1 MTQADSNRIIELSR
15 LISQEHDAAKFQ
27 ELVTEL
33 NQLLSDKEQ
42 NLKNPAE

>member
-1 MTQADSNRIIELSR
+1 VTQADSNRIIELSR
-15 LISQEHDAAKFQ
+15 LISQEQDAAKFQ

-42 NLKNPAE
+42 DLKNPPE

>member
-1 MTQADSNRIIELSR
+1 MTQADTDRIIELSR

-33 NQLLSDKEQ
+33 NQLLSDKEED
-42 NLKNPAE
+42 LKTPPE